1 MPQLIMWRWLRTL
14 AFRPPT
20 SPPALR
26 SIVPPG
32 GGDPY
37 RVAPGYVDNR
47 EAEDRASEPRSL
59 GEVLA
64 ALHAAGL
71 GVRPRRRGFVIAG
84 RGSRTLP
91 VRVRDGSRIIPEDL
105 ACGSEAPELLLDL
118 ALALVPLFGP
128 LLVDVRF
135 AGAIIVDGL
144 RDRATLGEEA
154 AQRIQQFGRRLA
166 TRSPFSFAVLIDLAQ
181 RMRQP
186 R

>member
-1 MPQLIMWRWLRTL
+1 MWRWLRTL

-37 RVAPGYVDNR
+37 RVAPER
-47 EAEDRASEPRSL
+47 EVEDRASEPRSL

-71 GVRPRRRGFVIAG
+71 RVRPRRRGFVITG
-84 RGSRTLP
+84 RGSRALP
-91 VRVRDGSRIIPEDL
+91 VRVRDASRIVPEEL
-105 ACGSEAPELLLDL
+105 VCGSEAPELLLDL

-144 RDRATLGEEA
+144 RDRASLGEEA

-181 RMRQP
+181 RMRQQ